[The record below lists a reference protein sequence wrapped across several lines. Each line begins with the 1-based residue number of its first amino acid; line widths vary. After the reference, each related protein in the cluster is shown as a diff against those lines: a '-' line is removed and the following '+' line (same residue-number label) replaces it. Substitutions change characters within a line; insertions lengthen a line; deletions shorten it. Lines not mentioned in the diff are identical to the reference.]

1 MGCTFCQQARGLWM
15 IKTAC
20 LEFGSSGIR
29 FKILALG
36 PIANR
41 MMESLHQQ
49 VNTEIP
55 EQVED
60 FVKAMIPMNRY
71 GTNSEI
77 TQMELIQR
85 SHNLHFSW
93 LRTNPLSATMGFFW
107 QMEVSLLDDWTGQV
121 FEFED

>member
-1 MGCTFCQQARGLWM
+1 MLTGCTLCQQARGLWV

-29 FKILALG
+29 FNILALG

-60 FVKAMIPMNRY
+60 FVKAMILMNRY
-71 GTNSEI
+71 G
-77 TQMELIQR
+77 ELIQR

-93 LRTNPLSATMGFFW
+93 LRTNPLSATVGFFG

>member
-1 MGCTFCQQARGLWM
+1 MGCTLCQQARGLWM

-29 FKILALG
+29 FNILALG

-60 FVKAMIPMNRY
+60 FVKTMIPMNRY

-77 TQMELIQR
+77 TQFALFLASDE
-85 SHNLHFSW
+85 STFCND
-93 LRTNPLSATMGFFW
+93 G
-107 QMEVSLLDDWTGQV
+107 V
-121 FEFED
+121 FLADGGLTAG

>member
-1 MGCTFCQQARGLWM
+1 MGCTLCQQARGLWM

-29 FKILALG
+29 FNILALG

-55 EQVED
+55 EKVED
-60 FVKAMIPMNRY
+60 FAKTMTPMNRY
-71 GTNSEI
+71 GTDSEI
-77 TQMELIQR
+77 TQFALFLALDEFT
-85 SHNLHFSW
+85 FSNGW
-93 LRTNPLSATMGFFW
+93 
-107 QMEVSLLDDWTGQV
+107 V
-121 FEFED
+121 FLADGGLTAG

>member
-15 IKTAC
+15 IKPAC

-29 FKILALG
+29 FNILALG

-77 TQMELIQR
+77 TQFALFLASDE
-85 SHNLHFSW
+85 STFCND
-93 LRTNPLSATMGFFW
+93 G
-107 QMEVSLLDDWTGQV
+107 V
-121 FEFED
+121 FLADRGLTAG

>member
-1 MGCTFCQQARGLWM
+1 MGCTLCQQARGLWM

-29 FKILALG
+29 FNILALG

-77 TQMELIQR
+77 TQL
-85 SHNLHFSW
+85 
-93 LRTNPLSATMGFFW
+93 AFFLA
-107 QMEVSLLDDWTGQV
+107 SDKSTFCNDGV
-121 FEFED
+121 FLADGGLTAG

>member
-1 MGCTFCQQARGLWM
+1 MGCTLCQQARGLWM

-29 FKILALG
+29 FNILALG

-60 FVKAMIPMNRY
+60 FVKTMIPMNRY
-71 GTNSEI
+71 GTDSEI
-77 TQMELIQR
+77 TQFALFLASDE
-85 SHNLHFSW
+85 STFCND
-93 LRTNPLSATMGFFW
+93 G
-107 QMEVSLLDDWTGQV
+107 V
-121 FEFED
+121 FLADGGLTAG

>member
-1 MGCTFCQQARGLWM
+1 MGCTLCQQARGLWM

-29 FKILALG
+29 FNILALG

-71 GTNSEI
+71 GTNLEI
-77 TQMELIQR
+77 TQFALFLASDE
-85 SHNLHFSW
+85 STFCND
-93 LRTNPLSATMGFFW
+93 G
-107 QMEVSLLDDWTGQV
+107 V
-121 FEFED
+121 FLADGGLTAG

>member
-15 IKTAC
+15 IKPAC

-29 FKILALG
+29 FNILALG

-60 FVKAMIPMNRY
+60 FVKTMIPMNRY
-71 GTNSEI
+71 GTDSEI
-77 TQMELIQR
+77 TQ
-85 SHNLHFSW
+85 F
-93 LRTNPLSATMGFFW
+93 
-107 QMEVSLLDDWTGQV
+107 LLFLASDESTFCNDGV
-121 FEFED
+121 FLADGGLTAG